1 MPKGDKSASLRE
13 MTFWDHLDELRGV
26 LFRAIAV
33 LLVVAVALF
42 SFMPWIF
49 ERIILA
55 PCRGDFVTYKLL
67 DALSQLCPG
76 MMDQPLSADFH
87 VSLINIE
94 LASQF
99 LIHMSASCWLAL
111 VLSFPVILYLLWGFV
126 SPGLYENERHGARRA
141 FLFGIA
147 MFYVGV
153 AVGYFVVFPLAV
165 RFLSDYQLSALI
177 PNQISITSYMDMFNT
192 TVLMMGL
199 VFELPLLAWLLGHI
213 GLLTRGFFNR
223 YRRHAIVALLILA
236 AVITPTGDP
245 FTLFVVFLPIY
256 VLWELSAFLVP
267 KKQSEA

>member
-1 MPKGDKSASLRE
+1 
-13 MTFWDHLDELRGV
+13 
-26 LFRAIAV
+26 
-33 LLVVAVALF
+33 
-42 SFMPWIF
+42 
-49 ERIILA
+49 
-55 PCRGDFVTYKLL
+55 
-67 DALSQLCPG
+67 
-76 MMDQPLSADFH
+76 
-87 VSLINIE
+87 
-94 LASQF
+94 
-99 LIHMSASCWLAL
+99 
-111 VLSFPVILYLLWGFV
+111 
-126 SPGLYENERHGARRA
+126 
-141 FLFGIA
+141 
-147 MFYVGV
+147 V